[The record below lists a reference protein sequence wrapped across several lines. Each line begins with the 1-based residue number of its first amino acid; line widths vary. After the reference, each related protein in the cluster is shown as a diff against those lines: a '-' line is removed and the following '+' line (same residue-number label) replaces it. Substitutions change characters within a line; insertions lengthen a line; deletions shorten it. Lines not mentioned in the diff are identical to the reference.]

1 MKLLFVVQTSP
12 SDWFII
18 VFMSNFQEIRLKW
31 SCSLCSICSG
41 IINKLSKQTKMT
53 AKAAA
58 VSLVCV
64 YVSCITPETCFVEKK
79 IFCDF
84 AKLIFVIV
92 SDAIF
97 LFFIEAQND
106 PFLFCDCFWQCNR
119 RHAFLSVQRENAF
132 RFKIYLQKKIRK
144 KTGSHQHLPYWDAS
158 WHVLSAQ
165 SIILG
170 KTKFWWV
177 SIYIF

>member
-53 AKAAA
+53 TKAAA
-58 VSLVCV
+58 MSLVCV

-97 LFFIEAQND
+97 FFSLRHKMIHFYFVIAFDSATEGTH
-106 PFLFCDCFWQCNR
+106 FLVCKERTLLDLRFIYR
-119 RHAFLSVQRENAF
+119 RKYVKRLAHIN
-132 RFKIYLQKKIRK
+132 IYH
-144 KTGSHQHLPYWDAS
+144 TGMHLGMY
-158 WHVLSAQ
+158 
-165 SIILG
+165 
-170 KTKFWWV
+170 
-177 SIYIF
+177 